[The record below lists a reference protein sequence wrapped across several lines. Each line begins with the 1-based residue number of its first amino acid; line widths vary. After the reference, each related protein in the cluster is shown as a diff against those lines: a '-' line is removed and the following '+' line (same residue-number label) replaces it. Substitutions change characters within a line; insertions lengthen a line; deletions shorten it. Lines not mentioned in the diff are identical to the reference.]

1 MEPTSQPPAVSR
13 RSVARARRRFPLF
26 ELLLVTVSASASTFA
41 LTRDHYVRAGREAAF
56 FARPAQR
63 EFATLIATSDS
74 TRHARTMEEM
84 IIRDYFND
92 RRGGAFLEVGANDD
106 GRKNTTHFLES
117 ELGWSGVA
125 IGIPPELAPDYASH
139 PSRTTLVTMAT
150 QVPINTLTLALH
162 RAGVSRIDLLFM
174 TKVTLSDSKA
184 LAGLDIDRFQPSL
197 VCIDANQDVRQ
208 QILDYFASHHYVV
221 IGKYL
226 RIDPNNLYFMPAAKG
241 N

>member
-1 MEPTSQPPAVSR
+1 MEPTSQPPAGSR
-13 RSVARARRRFPLF
+13 RSFARARRRFPLF

-41 LTRDHYVRAGREAAF
+41 LTRDHYARAGREAAF

-63 EFATLIATSDS
+63 EFATLIATSGS

-92 RRGGAFLEVGANDD
+92 RRDGVFLEVGANHDSQSS
-106 GRKNTTHFLES
+106 NTHVLES

-125 IGIPPELAPDYASH
+125 VGVLAELGPDDATNR
-139 PSRTTLVTMAT
+139 PKTKLVTMSAQAPT
-150 QVPINTLTLALH
+150 GRLTAVLD
-162 RAGVSRIDLLFM
+162 RAGVSRIDLLSM
-174 TKVTLSDSKA
+174 TNVTLSDTKA

-197 VCIDANQDVRQ
+197 VCIEANQDVRQ
-208 QILDYFASHHYVV
+208 QILDYFAAHHYVV
-221 IGKYL
+221 MGKYL